1 MVGHGIFYH
10 QGGTFVYKCLRI
22 EGLVVFGYVGARQ
35 QYYRLTQ
42 TDFDGTSETFKVVG
56 VTINSKNEKI
66 DYKVYPNP
74 SSGIFQLQIQ
84 EEVQLEVY
92 DLMGKMVL
100 QKNVQ
105 AGAAFFDLSQYASGV
120 YILKATNVFGDTIVS
135 KIVKE

>member
-1 MVGHGIFYH
+1 MFS
-10 QGGTFVYKCLRI
+10 F
-22 EGLVVFGYVGARQ
+22 
-35 QYYRLTQ
+35 
-42 TDFDGTSETFKVVG
+42 FKKKKDNV
-56 VTINSKNEKI
+56 
-66 DYKVYPNP
+66 KV
-74 SSGIFQLQIQ
+74 QEEVLQEQIQ